1 MIQRNQS
8 LDALRG
14 FAILA
19 MVLSG
24 SIAYGDTLPAWMY
37 HAQVPPPEHRFIETI
52 AGITWV
58 DLVFPFFLFSM
69 GAAIPL
75 ALKKYTEAGKGFL
88 FIAWIALKRFLLL
101 AFFALFTEHMKAW
114 IISDHPT
121 AWHHFISLV
130 AFVLLF
136 FQFYDNKSE
145 KVKTLFIILKAS
157 SFLFAIFLL
166 WKVSYGS
173 GVAFDFYKS
182 DIIIMVLANM
192 AFFGTLIYYF
202 TINRPLLRIG
212 ILPFIMAVF
221 LAAKGPGNGWAK
233 ELFNF
238 SYIGDLK
245 FDWLYKFYFLK
256 YLFIVI
262 PGTIA
267 GEWMLQQAEVKDPG
281 VKKSDVKKQRENLL
295 ALLSI
300 ALVCLNLYGL
310 FSRMLII
317 NFAGT
322 CLLCG
327 VAVYATRNTERDNI
341 YGKLVAAGTY
351 LLLLG
356 LFFEAYEGGIKKDHS
371 TYSYYFV
378 SSGLAFFSL
387 VCFTVM
393 AKRKYVSFLSEY
405 FSLNGKNPMVAYVA
419 GSLLLLPLM
428 YLTNIKQFWDAMNQN
443 AFMGFAK
450 GLVFTGIVSL
460 VTILFVK
467 RRWFWKT

>member
-1 MIQRNQS
+1 
-8 LDALRG
+8 
-14 FAILA
+14 
-19 MVLSG
+19 
-24 SIAYGDTLPAWMY
+24 
-37 HAQVPPPEHRFIETI
+37 
-52 AGITWV
+52 
-58 DLVFPFFLFSM
+58 
-69 GAAIPL
+69 
-75 ALKKYTEAGKGFL
+75 
-88 FIAWIALKRFLLL
+88 
-101 AFFALFTEHMKAW
+101 
-114 IISDHPT
+114 
-121 AWHHFISLV
+121 
-130 AFVLLF
+130 
-136 FQFYDNKSE
+136 
-145 KVKTLFIILKAS
+145 
-157 SFLFAIFLL
+157 
-166 WKVSYGS
+166 
-173 GVAFDFYKS
+173 
-182 DIIIMVLANM
+182 MVLANM

-221 LAAKGPGNGWAK
+221 LAAKEPGNVWAK

-267 GEWMLQQAEVKDPG
+267 GEWLLQQAEVKYPS
-281 VKKSDVKKQRENLL
+281 VKRRDVKKQRENLL

-310 FSRMLII
+310 FSRMLIT
-317 NFAGT
+317 NLAGT

-327 VAVYATRNTERDNI
+327 VAVYATRNTERENI
-341 YGKLVAAGTY
+341 YRKLVAAGTY

-428 YLTNIKQFWDAMNQN
+428 YLTNTKQFWDTMNQN

-450 GLVFTGIVSL
+450 GVVFTGIVSL